1 MSVAGLRTAA
11 RETVS
16 GLPREFWW
24 LWLSTLVNRLG
35 AFVATFMALYLTLD
49 RGYSA
54 SYAGL
59 VAALHGL
66 GGVISSLGAG
76 VMTDRLGRRPT
87 MLIAQLS
94 TAVSVAV
101 LGFMV
106 HPFAIAG
113 VAFLVGMASNASR
126 PAVQA
131 MMADIV
137 PPKDRVRAFSL
148 NYWAI
153 NLGFAV
159 SSAAAGFI
167 AEYSYLAG
175 FIGEALMTLVCAV
188 LVFVKVPESRP
199 AQTPVKTAD
208 GKRAKDE
215 VRLITVLRDG
225 RFMGVVGLS
234 FLVSLIFQQGYVG
247 LPVAMGADGLS
258 SSDFGT
264 AIAVNG
270 VLIVALQIPVTRF
283 IQHRDPRRLL
293 IISSVLAGYGFGLTA
308 FAGSVAV
315 YALTVCVWTLAE
327 IVNAPTQTGLVVQ
340 LSPAQGRG
348 RYQGVYTMSWSV
360 AALVAPLMSGFVID
374 HYGAAWL
381 WGACA
386 VIGTVAALGYWL
398 LMRNLP
404 REETPGEE
412 NVPEPAPVPAQARP
426 DQAEPDPA
434 AAVDE
439 SDSVVKASSAAY
451 ALGLVRGGRLA
462 VEPMLNMA
470 RDTRRDG
477 EIRQGELDLP
487 RRGTGRGDTLAVS
500 ARVAPLGS
508 RLVLLLVEDLTEA
521 RRIEAVRRDF
531 VANVSHELKTPTGA
545 LSLLPRR
552 SWTPPTTRRR
562 SSGSPDGCRSRRP
575 G

>member
-1 MSVAGLRTAA
+1 MSVAGLRKAA
-11 RETVS
+11 HETVA

-24 LWLSTLVNRLG
+24 LWTSTLVNRLG

-59 VAALHGL
+59 VASLHGL
-66 GGVISSLGAG
+66 GGVVSSLGAG

-106 HPFAIAG
+106 HPMAIAG
-113 VAFLVGMASNASR
+113 VAFVVGMASNASR

-137 PPKDRVRAFSL
+137 RPEDRVRAFSL

-159 SSAAAGFI
+159 SSAGAGFI

-175 FIGEALMTLVCAV
+175 FLGESALTLLCAV
-188 LVFVKVPESRP
+188 VVFLKVPESRP
-199 AQTPVKTAD
+199 EATP
-208 GKRAKDE
+208 RAAGTRAPDD
-215 VRLITVLRDG
+215 VRLGTVLRDG
-225 RFMGVVGLS
+225 RYMGVVGLS
-234 FLVSLIFQQGYVG
+234 FLVALIFQQGYVG
-247 LPVAMGADGLS
+247 LPVAMGTDGLS

-293 IISSVLAGYGFGLTA
+293 ILSSLIAGYGFGLTA
-308 FAGSVAV
+308 FAGSVGV

-327 IVNAPTQTGLVVQ
+327 IVNAPTQTGIVVQ
-340 LSPAQGRG
+340 LSPAHGRG
-348 RYQGVYTMSWSV
+348 RYQGMYTMSWSV

-381 WGACA
+381 WGTCA
-386 VIGTVAALGYWL
+386 VLGTVAAFGYWL
-398 LMRNLP
+398 LMRNLDLP
-404 REETPGEE
+404 EPVVAASP
-412 NVPEPAPVPAQARP
+412 VPEDRAV
-426 DQAEPDPA
+426 AEP
-434 AAVDE
+434 AV
-439 SDSVVKASSAAY
+439 
-451 ALGLVRGGRLA
+451 
-462 VEPMLNMA
+462 
-470 RDTRRDG
+470 
-477 EIRQGELDLP
+477 
-487 RRGTGRGDTLAVS
+487 
-500 ARVAPLGS
+500 
-508 RLVLLLVEDLTEA
+508 
-521 RRIEAVRRDF
+521 
-531 VANVSHELKTPTGA
+531 
-545 LSLLPRR
+545 
-552 SWTPPTTRRR
+552 
-562 SSGSPDGCRSRRP
+562 
-575 G
+575 

>member
-1 MSVAGLRTAA
+1 MSVAGLRKAA
-11 RETVS
+11 HETLA

-24 LWLSTLVNRLG
+24 LWTSTLVNRLG

-66 GGVISSLGAG
+66 GGVVSSLGAG

-106 HPFAIAG
+106 HPVAIAG
-113 VAFLVGMASNASR
+113 VAFVVGMASNASR

-137 PPKDRVRAFSL
+137 RPEDRVRAFSL

-159 SSAAAGFI
+159 SSAGAGFI

-175 FIGEALMTLVCAV
+175 FMGEAAMTLVCAV
-188 LVFVKVPESRP
+188 VVFLKVPESRP
-199 AQTPVKTAD
+199 EERPRVAGAREPD
-208 GKRAKDE
+208 D
-215 VRLITVLRDG
+215 VRMGTVLRDG

-234 FLVSLIFQQGYVG
+234 FLVALIFQQGYVG
-247 LPVAMGADGLS
+247 LPVAMGTDGLS

-293 IISSVLAGYGFGLTA
+293 ILSSLLAGYGFGLTA
-308 FAGSVAV
+308 FAGSVGV

-327 IVNAPTQTGLVVQ
+327 IVNAPTQTGIVVQ
-340 LSPAQGRG
+340 LSPAHGRG
-348 RYQGVYTMSWSV
+348 RYQGMYTMSWSV

-374 HYGAAWL
+374 HYGAGWL

-386 VIGTVAALGYWL
+386 VIGTFAALGYWL
-398 LMRNLP
+398 LMRSLETDVDTETGPKTETEPELRTELQP
-404 REETPGEE
+404 RTEGGGP
-412 NVPEPAPVPAQARP
+412 VVEPVVSGAGAV
-426 DQAEPDPA
+426 A
-434 AAVDE
+434 AAVTAAAPVDE
-439 SDSVVKASSAAY
+439 PKAVGATDA
-451 ALGLVRGGRLA
+451 G
-462 VEPMLNMA
+462 P
-470 RDTRRDG
+470 
-477 EIRQGELDLP
+477 
-487 RRGTGRGDTLAVS
+487 AVS
-500 ARVAPLGS
+500 RTAS
-508 RLVLLLVEDLTEA
+508 
-521 RRIEAVRRDF
+521 
-531 VANVSHELKTPTGA
+531 GA
-545 LSLLPRR
+545 
-552 SWTPPTTRRR
+552 
-562 SSGSPDGCRSRRP
+562 
-575 G
+575 